1 MTLTL
6 ASIETVLGTAPPIF
20 REMLPYLWRE
30 LWMRPD
36 QDPLWDQDWLVRLML
51 GGRGAGKTRSAA
63 EAIREA
69 ATTGVVKPGQ
79 GVGLV
84 GRTYDEAVNIM
95 VQGPSGV
102 LNVGHPSQRPSF
114 VKATGELKWPN
125 GVTGLVLS
133 AEAPSS
139 LRGHQFR
146 IVWCDE
152 PAAWSRLES
161 VGDQN
166 PWRVLQ
172 MAVREQGEGSARIL
186 ATTTPR
192 ATMWMRRLANLPT
205 TLMTAV
211 PTSINI
217 ANLDARQV
225 AGWYAE
231 FAGSRWADQELE
243 AQILDETEGAWFRR
257 EWFQSGRRDPHPVR
271 DTPAVW
277 VNEMPRQLVV
287 GVDPQGG
294 GESMCG
300 IIVCAETVDGELQ
313 VWDDMSIH
321 GSPAEWADQVIL
333 CCEKWHTREVALE
346 KEYGNKMGRDLL
358 LRSPG
363 GEHLNIHLVSSGG
376 QGKALRA
383 EPVAARFQK
392 KQARMR
398 GGFRDLE
405 EQCCVASGTPV
416 ATRRGAV
423 AIEDVLVG
431 DEVWTRQG
439 WRPVIRTWDNGH
451 KTNLVTL
458 EAGGCA
464 VTVTADHKMA
474 TPAGWVQAGDIKI
487 GDQLTCLAGTEPTT
501 TWPTS
506 NASQPATT
514 YASTSSALLT
524 APRPEPA
531 SVPRTASTGPS
542 ASPETS
548 PALCAAPSSPAPE
561 PSSAQPHA
569 PRRTDTAGPM
579 FLARVTAASTAPTAR
594 VHDLS
599 VAEVHEY
606 FAGGICASNCI
617 WTEEDKT
624 SPDRMDAMVHAMRH
638 LDPSLAGPAI
648 PEPGWSAHSELG
660 PNRWRI
666 T

>member
-1 MTLTL
+1 MDSDELRGVL
-6 ASIETVLGTAPPIF
+6 ADAPRAF

-69 ATTGVVKPGQ
+69 ATTGIVKPGQ

-192 ATMWMRRLANLPT
+192 ATMWMRRLAKLPT

-225 AGWYAE
+225 ASWYAE
-231 FAGSRWADQELE
+231 YAGSRWADQELE

-405 EQCCVASGTPV
+405 EQCC
-416 ATRRGAV
+416 
-423 AIEDVLVG
+423 
-431 DEVWTRQG
+431 
-439 WRPVIRTWDNGH
+439 
-451 KTNLVTL
+451 
-458 EAGGCA
+458 
-464 VTVTADHKMA
+464 
-474 TPAGWVQAGDIKI
+474 
-487 GDQLTCLAGTEPTT
+487 
-501 TWPTS
+501 
-506 NASQPATT
+506 
-514 YASTSSALLT
+514 
-524 APRPEPA
+524 
-531 SVPRTASTGPS
+531 
-542 ASPETS
+542 
-548 PALCAAPSSPAPE
+548 
-561 PSSAQPHA
+561 
-569 PRRTDTAGPM
+569 
-579 FLARVTAASTAPTAR
+579 
-594 VHDLS
+594 
-599 VAEVHEY
+599 
-606 FAGGICASNCI
+606 I

-648 PEPGWSAHSELG
+648 PEAGWSAHSELG
-660 PNRWRI
+660 PSRWRI